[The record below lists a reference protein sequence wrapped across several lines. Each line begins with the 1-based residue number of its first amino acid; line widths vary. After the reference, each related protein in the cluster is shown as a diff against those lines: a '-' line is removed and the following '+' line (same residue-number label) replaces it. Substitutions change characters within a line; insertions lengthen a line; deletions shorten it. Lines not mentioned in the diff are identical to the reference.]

1 MKQNNA
7 KSLIALIVIILL
19 ILIGNP
25 FYTLQE
31 GRQAVITQFGDPV
44 GDPITKAG
52 LHLKIP
58 FIQKVNIFEK
68 RVLEWDGDPNQI
80 PTKDKRYIKID
91 TTARWRIVDALKFFQ
106 SVYDESGAHAR
117 LDDVIDAAVRDIITS
132 HNLVEIVR
140 SSNRIIEDF
149 DKIKEEGKLFIEES
163 QLEKVGKGRSQ
174 LRELIIT
181 NAKSGLR
188 SQFGIELLDVRIKRL
203 NYVKEVQRKVY
214 DRMISERKRA
224 AEEYRSEGRGAQAE
238 ISGKTEKELNQIRS
252 QAYKKAQKIK
262 GKADAKATKIYA
274 NAYNKDPDFYSFLQ
288 TLKTYKDTVD
298 SDTTLI
304 LTTDAEYFKYLQQSS
319 P

>member
-7 KSLIALIVIILL
+7 KGLIALIVVILL
-19 ILIGNP
+19 ILVGNP
-25 FYTLQE
+25 FYTLKE
-31 GRQAVITQFGDPV
+31 GKQAVITQFGDPIGGPV
-44 GDPITKAG
+44 TKAG

-91 TTARWRIVDALKFFQ
+91 TTARWRIIDALKFFQ
-106 SVYDESGAHAR
+106 SVYDETGAHAR

-140 SSNRIIEDF
+140 SSNRILENF

-163 QLEKVGKGRSQ
+163 QIEKVKSGRNN
-174 LRELIIT
+174 LRAMIIS

-188 SQFGIELLDVRIKRL
+188 SQFGIELLDVRVKRL
-203 NYVKEVQRKVY
+203 NYVEEVQRKVY

-238 ISGKTEKELNQIRS
+238 ITGKTDKELKLIQS
-252 QAYKKAQKIK
+252 EAYKTAQKIK

>member
-1 MKQNNA
+1 MKQSNA
-7 KSLIALIVIILL
+7 KGLIAVIIIILL

-31 GRQAVITQFGDPV
+31 GKQAVITQFGNPV

-91 TTARWRIVDALKFFQ
+91 TTARWRIVDALNFFQ
-106 SVYDESGAHAR
+106 SVYNEAGAHAR

-149 DKIKEEGKLFIEES
+149 SKIKKEGKLFIEES
-163 QLEKVGKGRSQ
+163 QLERVKKGRSE
-174 LRELIIT
+174 LRGLIIT
-181 NAKSGLR
+181 NAKAGLR

-203 NYVKEVQRKVY
+203 NYVEEVQHKVY

-238 ISGKTEKELNQIRS
+238 ITGKTEKELKQIHS
-252 QAYKKAQKIK
+252 QAYKEAQKIQ
-262 GKADAKATKIYA
+262 GKADAEATKIYA
-274 NAYNKDPDFYSFLQ
+274 DAYSKDPDFYSFLQ
-288 TLKTYKDTVD
+288 TLKTYKTTID
-298 SDTTLI
+298 SNTTLI
-304 LTTDAEYFKYLQQSS
+304 LTTDAEYFKYLQQPS

>member
-1 MKQNNA
+1 MKKNNA
-7 KSLIALIVIILL
+7 KGLIALIVIILL

-31 GRQAVITQFGDPV
+31 GRQAIITQFGDPV

-58 FIQKVNIFEK
+58 FIQKVNIFEE

-106 SVYDESGAHAR
+106 SVYDETGAHAR

-140 SSNRIIEDF
+140 SSNRILDNF
-149 DKIKEEGKLFIEES
+149 DKIKAEGKLFIEES
-163 QLEKVGKGRSQ
+163 QIEKVKNGRNN
-174 LRELIIT
+174 LREMIIT
-181 NAKSGLR
+181 NAKAGLR

-203 NYVKEVQRKVY
+203 NYVQEVQRKVY

-238 ISGKTEKELNQIRS
+238 ITGKTDKELKQIQS
-252 QAYKKAQKIK
+252 EAYKKAQKIK
-262 GKADAKATKIYA
+262 GKADAEATKIYA
-274 NAYNKDPDFYSFLQ
+274 NAYTKDPDFYSFLQ
-288 TLKTYKDTVD
+288 TLKTYKSTVD
-298 SDTTLI
+298 ANTTLI
-304 LTTDAEYFKYLQQSS
+304 LTTEGEYFKYLKQSS

>member
-1 MKQNNA
+1 MKQSNA
-7 KSLIALIVIILL
+7 KGLIALIIVILL

-25 FYTLQE
+25 FYTLKE
-31 GRQAVITQFGDPV
+31 GKQVVITQFGDPI

-58 FIQKVNIFEK
+58 FIQKVNTFEK

-106 SVYDESGAHAR
+106 SVYDEVGAHAR
-117 LDDVIDAAVRDIITS
+117 LDDVVDAAVRDVITS

-140 SSNRIIEDF
+140 SSNRILENF

-163 QLEKVGKGRSQ
+163 QIEKVRSGRND
-174 LRELIIT
+174 LRTMIIS
-181 NAKSGLR
+181 NAKEGLR

-203 NYVKEVQRKVY
+203 NYVEEVQRKVY

-238 ISGKTEKELNQIRS
+238 ITGKTDKELKLIQS
-252 QAYKKAQKIK
+252 EAYKKAQKIK

-274 NAYNKDPDFYSFLQ
+274 DAYSKDPDFYSFLQ
-288 TLKTYKDTVD
+288 TLKTYQNTVD
-298 SDTTLI
+298 SDTALI
-304 LTTDAEYFKYLQQSS
+304 LTTDAEYFKYLQKSS

>member
-1 MKQNNA
+1 MKQSNA
-7 KSLIALIVIILL
+7 KGLIALIIVILL
-19 ILIGNP
+19 ILVGNP
-25 FYTLQE
+25 FYTLKE
-31 GRQAVITQFGDPV
+31 GRQAIITQFGDPIGNPV
-44 GDPITKAG
+44 TKAG
-52 LHLKIP
+52 LHLKMP
-58 FIQKVNIFEK
+58 FIQKVNVFEK

-106 SVYDESGAHAR
+106 SVYDETGAHAR
-117 LDDVIDAAVRDIITS
+117 LDDVVDAAVRDIITS

-140 SSNRIIEDF
+140 SSNRILENF

-163 QLEKVGKGRSQ
+163 QIERVKSGRND
-174 LRELIIT
+174 LRAMIIS
-181 NAKSGLR
+181 NAKAGLR
-188 SQFGIELLDVRIKRL
+188 SQFGIELLDVRVKRL
-203 NYVKEVQRKVY
+203 NYVEEVQRKVY

-238 ISGKTEKELNQIRS
+238 ITGKTDKELKLIQS
-252 QAYKKAQKIK
+252 EAYKKAQKIK

-274 NAYNKDPDFYSFLQ
+274 NAYSKDPGFYSFLQ
-288 TLKTYKDTVD
+288 TLKTYKNTVD

>member
-7 KSLIALIVIILL
+7 KGLITLIVIILL
-19 ILIGNP
+19 ILVGNP
-25 FYTLQE
+25 FYILKE
-31 GRQAVITQFGDPV
+31 GRQAIITQFGDPV
-44 GDPITKAG
+44 GDPIVKAG

-58 FIQKVNIFEK
+58 FIQKINIFEK

-106 SVYDESGAHAR
+106 SVYNESGAHAR
-117 LDDVIDAAVRDIITS
+117 LDDVVDAAVRDVITS

-140 SSNRIIEDF
+140 SSNRILDNF
-149 DKIKEEGKLFIEES
+149 DNIKKEGKLFIEES
-163 QLEKVGKGRSQ
+163 QIEKVSSGRNK
-174 LRELIIT
+174 LREMIIT
-181 NAKSGLR
+181 NAKAGLR

-203 NYVKEVQRKVY
+203 NYVEEVQRKVY

-238 ISGKTEKELNQIRS
+238 ITGKTDRELKLIQS
-252 QAYKKAQKIK
+252 EAYKKAQKIM
-262 GKADAKATKIYA
+262 GQADAKATKIYA
-274 NAYNKDPDFYSFLQ
+274 NAYNKDPDFYAFLQ
-288 TLKTYKDTVD
+288 TLKTYKNTID
-298 SDTTLI
+298 SNTTLI
-304 LTTDAEYFKYLQQSS
+304 LTTDAEYFKYLQQPS

>member
-7 KSLIALIVIILL
+7 KGLIALIIIILL

-31 GRQAVITQFGDPV
+31 GKQAVITQFGDPV

-106 SVYDESGAHAR
+106 SVYNEAGAHAR
-117 LDDVIDAAVRDIITS
+117 LDDVVDAAVRDIITS

-149 DKIKEEGKLFIEES
+149 NKIKEEGKLFIEES
-163 QLEKVGKGRSQ
+163 QLERVKKGRSQ
-174 LRELIIT
+174 LRELIIV
-181 NAKSGLR
+181 NAKAGLR

-203 NYVKEVQRKVY
+203 NYVEDVQRKVY

-238 ISGKTEKELNQIRS
+238 IGGKTEKELKQIRS
-252 QAYKKAQKIK
+252 EAYKEAQKIK
-262 GKADAKATKIYA
+262 GKADAEATKIYA
-274 NAYNKDPDFYSFLQ
+274 AAYSKDPDFYSFLQ

-304 LTTDAEYFKYLQQSS
+304 LTTGAEYFKYLQQSS

>member
-7 KSLIALIVIILL
+7 KGLIALIVIILL
-19 ILIGNP
+19 VLIGNP

-44 GDPITKAG
+44 GDPITTAG
-52 LHLKIP
+52 LKLKIP
-58 FIQKVNIFEK
+58 FIQKVNTFEK
-68 RVLEWDGDPNQI
+68 RVMEWDGDPNQI

-91 TTARWRIVDALKFFQ
+91 TTARWRIIDALKFFQ
-106 SVYDESGAHAR
+106 SVYDETGAHAR
-117 LDDVIDAAVRDIITS
+117 LDDVVDAAVRDVITS

-140 SSNRIIEDF
+140 SSNRIIDDF
-149 DKIKEEGKLFIEES
+149 DKIKEDGKLFIKES
-163 QLEKVGKGRSQ
+163 QLERVEKGRSQ

-181 NAKSGLR
+181 NAKAGLR

-203 NYVKEVQRKVY
+203 NYVEEVQRKVY

-238 ISGKTEKELNQIRS
+238 IGGKTEKELKQIRS
-252 QAYKKAQKIK
+252 QAYKKAQKIQ

-274 NAYNKDPDFYSFLQ
+274 NAYSKDPDFYAFLQ
-288 TLKTYKDTVD
+288 TLKTYKTTID
-298 SDTTLI
+298 SNTTLI
-304 LTTDAEYFKYLQQSS
+304 LTTDAEYFKYLQQPS

>member
-7 KSLIALIVIILL
+7 KGLIALIIIILL

-44 GDPITKAG
+44 GDPITAAG

-106 SVYDESGAHAR
+106 SVYDEQGAHAR
-117 LDDVIDAAVRDIITS
+117 LDDVVDAAVRDIITS

-149 DKIKEEGKLFIEES
+149 SKIKKEGKLFIEES
-163 QLEKVGKGRSQ
+163 QLERVKKGRSQ

-203 NYVKEVQRKVY
+203 NYVEEVQRKVY

-238 ISGKTEKELNQIRS
+238 IGGKTEKELKQIRS
-252 QAYKKAQKIK
+252 QAYKEAQKIQ

-274 NAYNKDPDFYSFLQ
+274 DAYSKDPDFYSFLQ
-288 TLKTYKDTVD
+288 TLKTYKNSVD

-304 LTTDAEYFKYLQQSS
+304 LTTDSEYFKYLQQSS